1 MLNSVYAAEIIL
13 LTNFRMCLVSA
24 EVDAGQMSEK
34 RWKLPAGLPASRSQ
48 PCESKAVDD
57 W

>member
-1 MLNSVYAAEIIL
+1 MKLMLNSVYAAEIIL

-34 RWKLPAGLPASRSQ
+34 R
-48 PCESKAVDD
+48 
-57 W
+57 